1 MILLKNFQ
9 NIIYIDE
16 KFLKTRIPITLQHKR
31 AEVGSCHYRIP
42 ILVPQGSSFPL
53 PKALGMRL

>member
-16 KFLKTRIPITLQHKR
+16 KFLKTRIHITLQHKR
-31 AEVGSCHYRIP
+31 AEVG
-42 ILVPQGSSFPL
+42 LVIIEYPSSSPRDQVFPYL
-53 PKALGMRL
+53 KPWG